1 MIRCAPVSIGVPV
14 VIDPATLLGSS
25 LTSPAPA
32 MNHAP
37 PSAAIRAKN
46 QPIALLRVATMIRP
60 ETSTTAPGIADRNSL
75 PWFSVHAVSGVKP
88 YPSEGPAN
96 GATPPQPPSTI
107 RTSPHRVPRL
117 LAVRTPLAMLCS
129 LSPHL
134 LTKTDTSELVMG
146 SIAAAGLPD
155 SRRPAGTPLDMP
167 AAGRGRY
174 GHGRGR
180 CAQARAAH

>member
-1 MIRCAPVSIGVPV
+1 MILCAPTSIGVPV
-14 VIDPATLLGSS
+14 VIDPAMLAGSS

-32 MNHAP
+32 MNQPP
-37 PSAAIRAKN
+37 PSAATSEKN
-46 QPIALLRVATMIRP
+46 QPIALLRVAAMIRP
-60 ETSTTAPGIADRNSL
+60 QTSTTAPGIADRYSL
-75 PWFSVHAVSGVKP
+75 PWFSVQAVSGVKP

-146 SIAAAGLPD
+146 SIAAACPTNCRYPSG
-155 SRRPAGTPLDMP
+155 RRLDMP
-167 AAGRGRY
+167 TSGRGRY
-174 GHGRGR
+174 GR
-180 CAQARAAH
+180 